1 MNEMVKWVNQQTP
14 PRPDVSIFEVGSGNG
29 ALLLVLAEEC
39 GEACYPAHR
48 LPGIDYSEGAV
59 QLTQLMA
66 HSRNLT
72 AITFSDLIL
81 DKGTYGAIALMKKDE
96 DGRIPAEGYPMRVA
110 KLLNPGGHFLITSC
124 NFTEFE
130 LQSKFITEETGL
142 QYHSRI
148 EHPTISFGGSIGSA
162 CSSVAFTKSA

>member
-1 MNEMVKWVNQQTP
+1 MVRINTTSNASVLLAPRFGKKAMNEMVKWVNQQTP

-29 ALLLVLAEEC
+29 ALLLVLAEGR

-72 AITFSDLIL
+72 AITFSVCDFLHEDPPFL
-81 DKGTYGAIALMKKDE
+81 EDHQKADRNGA
-96 DGRIPAEGYPMRVA
+96 
-110 KLLNPGGHFLITSC
+110 
-124 NFTEFE
+124 
-130 LQSKFITEETGL
+130 
-142 QYHSRI
+142 
-148 EHPTISFGGSIGSA
+148 
-162 CSSVAFTKSA
+162 